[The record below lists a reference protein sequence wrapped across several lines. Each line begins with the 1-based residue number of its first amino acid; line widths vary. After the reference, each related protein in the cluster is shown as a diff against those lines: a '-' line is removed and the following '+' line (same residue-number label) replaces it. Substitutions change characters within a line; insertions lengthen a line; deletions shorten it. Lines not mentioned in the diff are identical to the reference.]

1 MRELALDKQAVA
13 LGTSSLWEGVDL
25 EGASLKAL
33 VMTRLP
39 FPVPTDPVVE
49 ARSEL
54 YEDGFGDYMVPE
66 AVMRFRQG
74 FGRLI
79 RSGYRPRGVC
89 HPGPPHHLPRLRQK
103 IPKVL
108 AAVHRTQDVIVEGW
122 RTRRRLEPD
131 WSHMTQAVAATD
143 IGFSHPAVAAVAVAG
158 GPIALGAT
166 LDGGQAFRWWQME
179 PDDEST
185 FRGVIGDRLLC
196 LSERDG
202 AVEVVALDAGS
213 MPDALE
219 KTADYLGA
227 GVDLGEFRQAFADD
241 RCIGPAVR
249 GYAGLRLLR
258 QDPWE
263 CLVSYICS
271 STSNVPRI
279 KLNVG
284 SVAAAAGRRLGP
296 AQTDFEFPT
305 PSAIAAL
312 GEQRLRDLGLGF
324 RARYVNIAAEMVACG
339 DLNLMALRRS
349 SYGDAKERLMSIH
362 GVGEKIAD
370 CVLAF
375 SLDKPEAFPV
385 DRWTR
390 RALEKWYGLSPRLN
404 NTAAGGWARDHFGR
418 YGAIA
423 QQYMFH
429 RERLAGRAASW
440 GGAHN
445 ARALPEDVSG

>member
-1 MRELALDKQAVA
+1 
-13 LGTSSLWEGVDL
+13 
-25 EGASLKAL
+25 
-33 VMTRLP
+33 
-39 FPVPTDPVVE
+39 
-49 ARSEL
+49 
-54 YEDGFGDYMVPE
+54 
-66 AVMRFRQG
+66 
-74 FGRLI
+74 
-79 RSGYRPRGVC
+79 
-89 HPGPPHHLPRLRQK
+89 
-103 IPKVL
+103 
-108 AAVHRTQDVIVEGW
+108 
-122 RTRRRLEPD
+122 
-131 WSHMTQAVAATD
+131 MTQAVAATE
-143 IGFSHPAVAAVAVAG
+143 IEFGQPPVAVVAVAG
-158 GPIALGAT
+158 GPIALAAT
-166 LDGGQAFRWWQME
+166 LDGGQAFRWWQMG
-179 PDDEST
+179 PDDESA

-196 LSERDG
+196 LSESDG
-202 AVEVVALDAGS
+202 AVEVMALDAGS

-241 RCIGPAVR
+241 PCIGPAVR

-263 CLVSYICS
+263 CLVSFICS

-296 AQTDFEFPT
+296 AQADFEFPT
-305 PSAIAAL
+305 PIAVAAL

-324 RARYVNIAAEMVACG
+324 RARYVTIAAEVVARG
-339 DLNLMALRRS
+339 DLDLMALRRS
-349 SYGDAKERLMSIH
+349 SYGDAKERLMGIH

-385 DRWTR
+385 DRWIR

-404 NTAAGGWARDHFGR
+404 NTAAGEWARDHFGR